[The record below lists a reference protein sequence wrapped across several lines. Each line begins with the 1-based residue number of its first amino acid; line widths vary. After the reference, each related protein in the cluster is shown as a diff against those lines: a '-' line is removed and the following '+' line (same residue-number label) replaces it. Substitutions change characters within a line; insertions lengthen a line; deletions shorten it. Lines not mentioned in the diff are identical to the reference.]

1 MLFKKTSS
9 AALILSGLL
18 ALTACPSGGKKKEK
32 NETPPVALRP
42 LAYDLTRPTARFELP
57 KSLREVS
64 GLTYYQGTQLAC
76 VQDEKGDIFPFDYQ
90 SGEVG
95 KRLQFGP
102 DGDYEGLEF
111 VDGKFY
117 VLRSD
122 GVIFIVRPGE
132 DTFEA
137 GGTLSNG
144 SRSLQT
150 IDLGLAAGTD
160 VEGLGYDPKT
170 KRLLIALKESPGE
183 PDKHF
188 VYFYDFGKK
197 IAWKGIALTPEK
209 LAQEAG
215 LSGKAAKFKPS
226 GVAVH
231 PKTGDVYLLAADGKK
246 LLMLDRMGIIRSVAS
261 LDSDQ
266 FRQPEGICFAP
277 DGTLF
282 IASEGKGDPGY
293 ILKFSEQTAQP

>member
-1 MLFKKTSS
+1 MIFKKIRS
-9 AALILSGLL
+9 AALLLSGLL
-18 ALTACPSGGKKKEK
+18 ALTACPSGGKKKKEK
-32 NETPPVALRP
+32 EIPPATLRP
-42 LAYDLTRPTARFELP
+42 LAYNLIQPTARFELP

-76 VQDEKGDIFPFDYQ
+76 VQDEKGDIFPFDYET
-90 SGEVG
+90 GEVG

-111 VDGKFY
+111 VDGAFY

-137 GGTLSNG
+137 GGTLSDG

-197 IAWKGIALTPEK
+197 IAWKGITLTPEK

-231 PKTGDVYLLAADGKK
+231 PKTGDVYLMAADGKK
-246 LLMLDRMGIIRSVAS
+246 LLVLDRMGIVRSVVS

-282 IASEGKGDPGY
+282 IASEGKGEPGY
-293 ILKFSEQTAQP
+293 ILKFSEQVPQP